1 MFHCRST
8 DKAQPRPTALFWT
21 SLEASI
27 QVILAIL
34 ELLCRHLL
42 FNAIQFEPT
51 VIYGSNERQNKSTA
65 VIVETKLKPNGLQP
79 DQC

>member
-8 DKAQPRPTALFWT
+8 DKAQPRPTPLLWT
-21 SLEASI
+21 SLEAI
-27 QVILAIL
+27 QVILALL

-42 FNAIQFEPT
+42 LNAIQFDPT

-65 VIVETKLKPNGLQP
+65 VIVETKLKPNGPRP